1 MGAVT
6 VKVRKSKFNLHP
18 ERLWL
23 VLHTDPRMDA
33 YGHRVATEIKD
44 AAIAVFSSSQR
55 WDNEWRLSETTPPK
69 YIKSF
74 KIAKLKRIRG
84 LAWKV
89 VNDDPG
95 AVFVEFGAHAGGQAF
110 VLRYRPL
117 ARAIDIVAAMNL

>member
-1 MGAVT
+1 MKVT
-6 VKVRKSKFNLHP
+6 VKVKKTHVNVHP
-18 ERLWL
+18 EKLWL

-33 YGHRVATEIKD
+33 YGHFVATEIKD
-44 AAIAVFSSSQR
+44 AAIAVFSGSQR

-74 KIAKLKRIRG
+74 KIRKLKRIRG

-89 VNDDPG
+89 VNEDPG
-95 AVFVEFGAHAGGQAF
+95 AVWVEFGAHAGGETF

-117 ARAIDIVAAMNL
+117 GRAIDIVAMKNP